1 MTTIIEHTN
10 VRTDSPLKRF
20 VSLLTM
26 FLVGCGLSACGPNP
40 KASGPPESTQERTQ
54 AQSREQSQPD
64 IAKQQKDAEQRAR
77 PEIEERRQQAQQEAE
92 KTLVKEAIAA
102 ITETQ
107 AAVKAIADNKPRDA
121 MAAIER
127 ANGKITT
134 LLARY
139 PAAALIPVSAE
150 VNVVD
155 LAPLNLDDVR
165 AITDVVDGAVRQR
178 DYPTARLLLHG
189 LTSEIRVRTI
199 NLPLGRYPDALR
211 EAARLLDQQKNE
223 EASSV
228 LLTALNTLTVV
239 ERADPLP
246 LVLAQKAIAQAQ
258 QLRDTNK
265 DMALTLLANSR
276 LQLERAKELGYAG
289 KDPEYVALNKS
300 ISDLERQ
307 LKGKGETQQAFSNL
321 KERFEA
327 FFKRQSES
335 IRRSK
340 QG

>member
-10 VRTDSPLKRF
+10 VRTDNPLKRF
-20 VSLLTM
+20 VSLVTV
-26 FLVGCGLSACGPNP
+26 FLVGCGLWACGPNP
-40 KASGPPESTQERTQ
+40 KASGPPASTQERTQ
-54 AQSREQSQPD
+54 TQSREQSQPD

-92 KTLVKEAIAA
+92 KTLDKEAIAA

-189 LTSEIRVRTI
+189 LTSEIRVRTM